1 MLLPAFDTN
10 SAVRFTRIL
19 SLIERKALLLL
30 HSIQTIMDD
39 KNLRRVTDF
48 LKQLQSEIIAALSSQ
63 DNQLTHRE
71 DAWSRA
77 EGGGGRTY
85 LLENG
90 SHIEKAGINYSD
102 VHGAALPQSAS
113 AQRPELTASSFRAC
127 GVSVVIHPKNPYIPT
142 SHMNVRFFCAQPKDR
157 PSIWW
162 FGGGF
167 DLTPYYAYEEDAIHW
182 HQTAQS
188 ACEPFGAELYPK
200 FKALCDRYFFL
211 PHRNEARGIGGLFFD
226 DFNQG
231 GFDNAFQFMQSVGQ
245 HYMPAYLPIFER
257 RKHQSYGEEELNF
270 QQYRRGRYV
279 EFNLLYDRGTLF
291 GLQSKGRTE
300 SILMSLPPMVRWDY
314 NRNFD
319 PQSAESDLV
328 ENYLKPRDWL
338 SVN

>member
-1 MLLPAFDTN
+1 
-10 SAVRFTRIL
+10 
-19 SLIERKALLLL
+19 
-30 HSIQTIMDD
+30 MDE

-48 LKQLQSEIIAALSSQ
+48 LQQLQSEIIASLSSQ
-63 DNQLTHRE
+63 DSQLTHRE

-102 VHGAALPQSAS
+102 VYGTALPQSAS
-113 AQRPELTASSFRAC
+113 AQRPELSQSPFQAC

-142 SHMNVRFFCAQPKDR
+142 SHMNVRFFCAQPKHRDA
-157 PSIWW
+157 IWW

-167 DLTPYYAYEEDAIHW
+167 DLTPYYGFKEDAIHW
-182 HQTAQS
+182 HRTAQS
-188 ACEPFGAELYPK
+188 ACATFGEALYPK
-200 FKALCDRYFFL
+200 LKAQCDRYFFL

-231 GFDNAFQFMQSVGQ
+231 GFENAFQLMQSVGQ
-245 HYMPAYLPIFER
+245 HYMPAYLPIFDR
-257 RKHQSYGEEELNF
+257 RKMHPYGEHELNF

-314 NRNFD
+314 SRHFD
-319 PQSAESDLV
+319 PQSAEAELV
-328 ENYLKPRDWL
+328 ENYLKPQDWL
-338 SVN
+338 QDDS

>member
-1 MLLPAFDTN
+1 MLLPAFDTSN
-10 SAVRFTRIL
+10 TEHSTKIL
-19 SLIERKALLLL
+19 SLIAQKAHLLL
-30 HSIQTIMDD
+30 HAIHSIMDD

-48 LKQLQSEIIAALSSQ
+48 LKQLQSDIIAALSSR
-63 DNQLTHRE
+63 DSLLEHRE
-71 DAWSRA
+71 DAWSRT

-90 SHIEKAGINYSD
+90 NYIEKAGINYSN
-102 VHGAALPQSAS
+102 VCGTALPQSAS
-113 AQRPELTASSFRAC
+113 AQRPELTESPFRAC

-142 SHMNVRFFCAQPKDR
+142 SHMNVRFFCAQPKHKDA
-157 PSIWW
+157 IWW

-167 DLTPYYAYEEDAIHW
+167 DLTPYYGYKEDAIHW
-182 HQTAQS
+182 HRTAQS
-188 ACEPFGAELYPK
+188 ACAAFGEALYPK
-200 FKALCDRYFFL
+200 FKAQCDRYFFL

-231 GFDNAFQFMQSVGQ
+231 GFENAFQLMQSVGQ
-245 HYMPAYLPIFER
+245 HYLPAYLPIFDR
-257 RKHQSYGEEELNF
+257 RKNHPYGERALNF

-314 NRNFD
+314 NRHFD
-319 PQSAESDLV
+319 PQSAESELV
-328 ENYLKPRDWL
+328 ENYLKPQDWL
-338 SVN
+338 QDS